1 MEIRQLLDPHSST
14 YSYLLWD
21 AQTRDAALIDPV
33 LDQAARDIRLVR
45 ELGLT
50 LRYTLETDVHADHV
64 TASGLL
70 RRRLNSIVLVHENSG
85 SKCADVLLKD
95 ADRIPLGR
103 EKIGVLH
110 TPGYSDS
117 AITYCL
123 PASAF
128 TGDTLLVRGRGRTV
142 FRSGDAAALYDSVT
156 RRLFSLA
163 DDTIVFPGHD
173 YSGRPYST
181 IGEEKAFNPWL
192 GNGTRRE
199 EFVAFMNRQQADP
212 PFHLYRALASNLRCG
227 LPDDEPAL
235 ACG

>member
-1 MEIRQLLDPHSST
+1 MEIRQLFDPHSCT

-21 AQTRDAALIDPV
+21 ARTRDAALIDPV

-50 LRYTLETDVHADHV
+50 LRYTLETDVHTDRV

-70 RRRLNSIVLVHENSG
+70 RRKLDSIVLVHENSG
-85 SKCADVLLKD
+85 SKCADILLRD

-103 EKIGVLH
+103 EKIGILH

-117 AITYCL
+117 AITCRL
-123 PASAF
+123 PGVAF
-128 TGDTLLVRGRGRTV
+128 TGDTLLIRGCGRTR
-142 FRSGDAAALYDSVT
+142 FRPRDAAALYDSVT

-173 YSGRPYST
+173 YGGRPYST
-181 IGEEKAFNPWL
+181 IGEEKACNPQL

-199 EFVAFMNRQQADP
+199 EFVAFMNRQQPDP
-212 PFHLYRALASNLRCG
+212 PLRLYRALASNLRCG
-227 LPDDEPAL
+227 LPDGDPGL